1 MDLKQTAKE
10 IYILLKPYDIVEVHN
25 CMTRLRLH
33 LGDLEN
39 APLDK
44 LKKVDNVLGV
54 NLNGTELQIILGP
67 GKVNEVA
74 EEFKNLL
81 KNKEEIL
88 EEPKT
93 KTKMEIGQA
102 EKIHQQIRQKNATPF
117 KLLLKKISNI
127 FMPLI
132 PAFIACGLITGL
144 LNIAFKIDPSIID
157 YPAVQILQIAG
168 NAVFWGL
175 NIFVGVN
182 TAKECGASPML
193 GGTMAVIITHPML
206 NNISLFDIDLLAGRG
221 GIIAVLLV
229 VAFSS
234 WLEIKLHKIVP
245 KILDLFLTPLLVI
258 LIATFPAL
266 FILQPLGG
274 IIAENIGFAVTQ
286 AIGTGGAAAGF
297 IIGGIFLPLV
307 MTGLHQGLTP
317 IHAELL
323 NQYGVTILL
332 PILAMAG
339 AGQVGASI
347 AVYVKTKNKKLKQTI
362 ASALPVGFMGIG
374 EPLIYGV
381 TLPLGKPFIAACIGG
396 AFGGAVQAF
405 FVVGATSIG
414 LSGLPL
420 AASTDKILYYLLG
433 LVTAYVAGFIAAMI
447 IGFTDPVEE

>member
-1 MDLKQTAKE
+1 MNLKETAAE
-10 IYILLKPYDIVEVHN
+10 IYKLLKPYNIIEAHN

-44 LKKVDNVLGV
+44 LKKIDNVLGV

-81 KNKEEIL
+81 ENKE
-88 EEPKT
+88 KT
-93 KTKMEIGQA
+93 ALQEKIKIGQA
-102 EKIHQQIRQKNATPF
+102 AKLHEQIRQKNATPF

-144 LNIAFKIDPSIID
+144 LNIAFKIEPGIIN

-168 NAVFWGL
+168 NAVFFGL

-182 TAKECGASPML
+182 TAKECGASSML
-193 GGTMAVIITHPML
+193 GGTMAVIITHPLL
-206 NNISLFDIDLLAGRG
+206 NNISLFNVDLLAGRG

-274 IIAENIGFAVTQ
+274 IIAEYIGLAVTQ

-297 IIGGIFLPLV
+297 VIGGIFLPLV

-323 NQYGVTILL
+323 SQYGVTILL

-339 AGQVGASI
+339 AGQVGASL
-347 AVYVKTKNKKLKQTI
+347 AVYLKTKNRKLKRTI

-381 TLPLGKPFIAACIGG
+381 TLPLGRPFIAACIGG

-433 LVTAYVAGFIAAMI
+433 LITAYIAGFIAALI
-447 IGFTDPVEE
+447 IGFNDPAEE

>member
-1 MDLKQTAKE
+1 MNLQETAAE
-10 IYILLKPYDIVEVHN
+10 IYKLLKPYNIKEARN

-33 LGDLEN
+33 LEDLEN
-39 APLDK
+39 APLEK

-67 GKVNEVA
+67 GRVNEVA
-74 EEFKNLL
+74 AEFRRL
-81 KNKEEIL
+81 L
-88 EEPKT
+88 EEKQPHRVEQQKV
-93 KTKMEIGQA
+93 KMQIGQA
-102 EKIHQQIRQKNATPF
+102 EKVHQQIRSKNATPF

-132 PAFIACGLITGL
+132 PAFIACGLVTGL
-144 LNIAFKIDPSIID
+144 LNIALKIDPSLVN

-193 GGTMAVIITHPML
+193 GGTMAVIITHPLL
-206 NNISLFDIDLLAGRG
+206 NNISLFNVDLLAGRG
-221 GIIAVLLV
+221 GIIAVLMV

-234 WLEIKLHKIVP
+234 WLEIKLHKIIP

-297 IIGGIFLPLV
+297 VIGGVFLPLV

-347 AVYVKTKNKKLKQTI
+347 AVYLKTKNKKLKQTI

-405 FVVGATSIG
+405 FIVGATSIG

-420 AASTDKILYYLLG
+420 AASTDKIIYYLLG
-433 LVTAYVAGFIAAMI
+433 LITAYTVGFIAAWF
-447 IGFTDPVEE
+447 IGFSDPAEE

>member
-1 MDLKQTAKE
+1 MNLQETAAE
-10 IYILLKPYDIVEVHN
+10 IYKLLKPYNIKEARN

-33 LGDLEN
+33 LGDLGN
-39 APLDK
+39 APLEK

-67 GKVNEVA
+67 GRVNEVA
-74 EEFKNLL
+74 AEFKRL
-81 KNKEEIL
+81 L
-88 EEPKT
+88 EEKQPHGVKQQ
-93 KTKMEIGQA
+93 KVKMQIGQA
-102 EKIHQQIRQKNATPF
+102 EKVHQQIRSKNATPF

-132 PAFIACGLITGL
+132 PAFIACGLVTGL
-144 LNIAFKIDPSIID
+144 LNIALKIDPSLVN

-193 GGTMAVIITHPML
+193 GGTMAVIITHPLL
-206 NNISLFDIDLLAGRG
+206 NNISLFNVDLLAGRG
-221 GIIAVLLV
+221 GIIAVLMV

-234 WLEIKLHKIVP
+234 WLEIKLHKIIP

-297 IIGGIFLPLV
+297 VIGGVFLPLV

-347 AVYVKTKNKKLKQTI
+347 AVYLKTKNKKLKQTI

-405 FVVGATSIG
+405 FIVGATSIG

-420 AASTDKILYYLLG
+420 AASTDKIIYYLLG
-433 LVTAYVAGFIAAMI
+433 LITAYTVGFIAAWF
-447 IGFTDPVEE
+447 IGFSDPAEE

>member
-1 MDLKQTAKE
+1 MNLQETAAE
-10 IYILLKPYDIVEVHN
+10 IYKLLKPYNIKEARN

-33 LGDLEN
+33 LEDLEN
-39 APLDK
+39 APLEK

-67 GKVNEVA
+67 GRVNEVA
-74 EEFKNLL
+74 AEFKRL
-81 KNKEEIL
+81 L
-88 EEPKT
+88 EEKQPHGVKQQ
-93 KTKMEIGQA
+93 KVKMQIGQA
-102 EKIHQQIRQKNATPF
+102 EKVHQQIRSKNATPF

-132 PAFIACGLITGL
+132 PAFIACGLVTGL
-144 LNIAFKIDPSIID
+144 LNIALKIDPSLVN

-193 GGTMAVIITHPML
+193 GGTMAVIITHPLL
-206 NNISLFDIDLLAGRG
+206 NNISLFNVDLLAGRG
-221 GIIAVLLV
+221 GIIAVLMV

-234 WLEIKLHKIVP
+234 WLEIKLHKIIP

-297 IIGGIFLPLV
+297 VIGGVFLPLV

-347 AVYVKTKNKKLKQTI
+347 AVYLKTKNKKLKQTI

-405 FVVGATSIG
+405 FIVGATSIG

-420 AASTDKILYYLLG
+420 AASTDKIIYYLLG
-433 LVTAYVAGFIAAMI
+433 LITAYTVGFIAAWF
-447 IGFTDPVEE
+447 IGFSDPAEE